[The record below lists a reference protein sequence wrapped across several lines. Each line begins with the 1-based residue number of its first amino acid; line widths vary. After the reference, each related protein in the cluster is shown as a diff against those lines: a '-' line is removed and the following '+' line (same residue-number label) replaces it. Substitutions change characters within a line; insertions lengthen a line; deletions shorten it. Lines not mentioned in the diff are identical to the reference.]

1 MALLQIESSQI
12 MLQGDINA
20 INSMHTVTKG
30 KRKELTLIEF
40 LIRLV
45 GKYFY
50 PYLAENK
57 AES

>member
-1 MALLQIESSQI
+1 
-12 MLQGDINA
+12 MLPGDINA
-20 INSMHTVTKG
+20 INSMHTMTKG